1 MLIIGPVPN
10 SGKNETFTNPANGK
24 QTFTIQGEKVP
35 NAAGIRRVIGML
47 GGASG
52 TWDDVLAGTRAEIQ
66 KLKGG
71 WIVGGYLS
79 NWVGPDVPNILR
91 SGFRVVQDILPNALV
106 DSADI
111 VLPGAAWAEKDG
123 SWENYAGKIQAF
135 GAAVRP
141 PEGARRD
148 GDVYYNL
155 LGRAGLYNAE
165 VVRKEMGE
173 PFVTVM
179 LADEAEETQAAPQF
193 AEL

>member
-1 MLIIGPVPN
+1 
-10 SGKNETFTNPANGK
+10 
-24 QTFTIQGEKVP
+24 
-35 NAAGIRRVIGML
+35 ML
-47 GGASG
+47 GGPNG
-52 TWDDVLAGTRAEIQ
+52 TWDDVVAGNRAEIQ

-79 NWVGPDVPNILR
+79 NWVGPDVPKILR

-111 VLPGAAWAEKDG
+111 ILPGAAWAEKDG
-123 SWENYAGKIQAF
+123 CWENHSGKIQAF
-135 GAAVRP
+135 AAAVRP

-155 LGRAGLYNAE
+155 LKRTGLYNAE

-173 PFVTVM
+173 PFAAVT
-179 LADEAEETQAAPQF
+179 LPSETEEHHPAPQF